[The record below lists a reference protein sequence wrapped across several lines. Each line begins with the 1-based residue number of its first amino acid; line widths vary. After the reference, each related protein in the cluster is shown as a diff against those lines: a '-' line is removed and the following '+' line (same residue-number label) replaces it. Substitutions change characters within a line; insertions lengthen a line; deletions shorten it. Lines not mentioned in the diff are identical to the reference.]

1 MKDNPYA
8 APRAKLV
15 LASRHSFR
23 WKSAVS
29 AAAVAFFGLPLIIAL
44 LSIGRGMDVPDF
56 LFAPGFLGTLAV
68 ASLLAGSALERTRL
82 WTWLH
87 WLLTVL
93 GTFLLLAVVV
103 VVMRAITR

>member
-8 APRAKLV
+8 APSAKLV
-15 LASRHSFR
+15 QASRDSFR

-44 LSIGRGMDVPDF
+44 LSIGRGMDLPDF
-56 LFAPGFLGTLAV
+56 LFATGFLGTLAV